1 MTLKQLND
9 IITGFP
15 ERCYMIYS
23 DTTYSKKLREIWTE
37 VSNGRGGYF
46 EKWDDDPIINRE
58 VAAFQAS
65 GWQSNV
71 YYVVLK

>member
-9 IITGFP
+9 TITCFP
-15 ERCYMIYS
+15 ERCYMVFS
-23 DTTYSKKLREIWTE
+23 DISYSKKLREIWTE
-37 VSNGRGGYF
+37 VSNGRGGYL
-46 EKWDDDPIINRE
+46 EKWNDNPIINRE
-58 VAAFQAS
+58 AAAFQAS

>member
-9 IITGFP
+9 IITGNP

-23 DTTYSKKLREIWTE
+23 DTTYSKELREIWTE
-37 VSNGRGGYF
+37 ISNGRGGYF
-46 EKWDDDPIINRE
+46 EKWDNDPIINRD
-58 VAAFQAS
+58 VVAFQAS
-65 GWQSNV
+65 GWQSNI

>member
-1 MTLKQLND
+1 
-9 IITGFP
+9 
-15 ERCYMIYS
+15 MIYS

-37 VSNGRGGYF
+37 VSNRRGGYF
-46 EKWDDDPIINRE
+46 KKWYDDPIINRE

>member
-9 IITGFP
+9 TITGFH

-23 DTTYSKKLREIWTE
+23 DTTYSKKLKENWSE
-37 VSNGRGGYF
+37 DSNGRGGYF
-46 EKWDDDPIINRE
+46 EKWDDEPIINRE

>member
-9 IITGFP
+9 IITGYS

-23 DTTYSKKLREIWTE
+23 DTTYTKKLREIWTE
-37 VSNGRGGYF
+37 VLDGRGGYF
-46 EKWDDDPIINRE
+46 EKWDGDPIINRE

>member
-37 VSNGRGGYF
+37 VSNGRG
-46 EKWDDDPIINRE
+46 
-58 VAAFQAS
+58 
-65 GWQSNV
+65 
-71 YYVVLK
+71 

>member
-1 MTLKQLND
+1 MTLKPLND
-9 IITGFP
+9 TITGFP

-37 VSNGRGGYF
+37 VSNGRGGYL
-46 EKWDDDPIINRE
+46 EKWDDDPIINCE

-65 GWQSNV
+65 GCQSNV

>member
-1 MTLKQLND
+1 MTLKELND
-9 IITGFP
+9 NITGFL

-23 DTTYSKKLREIWTE
+23 DTSYSKKLREIWSE

-46 EKWDDDPIINRE
+46 EKLGNDPIINRE

>member
-9 IITGFP
+9 IITGYP

-23 DTTYSKKLREIWTE
+23 DTTYSKKIREIWTA
-37 VSNGRGGYF
+37 VSNGRGTYY
-46 EKWDDDPIINRE
+46 EKWDDDAIINHE

-65 GWQSNV
+65 GLQSNI

>member
-9 IITGFP
+9 IITGYS

-23 DTTYSKKLREIWTE
+23 DTTYSKKIGEIWTE
-37 VSNGRGGYF
+37 VSDGRGGYF

-58 VAAFQAS
+58 VIAFRTS
-65 GWQSNV
+65 GWQSDV
-71 YYVVLK
+71 YDVVLK

>member
-23 DTTYSKKLREIWTE
+23 DISYSKKLREIWTE
-37 VSNGRGGYF
+37 DSNGQGGYL
-46 EKWDDDPIINRE
+46 EKWHADPIINCE